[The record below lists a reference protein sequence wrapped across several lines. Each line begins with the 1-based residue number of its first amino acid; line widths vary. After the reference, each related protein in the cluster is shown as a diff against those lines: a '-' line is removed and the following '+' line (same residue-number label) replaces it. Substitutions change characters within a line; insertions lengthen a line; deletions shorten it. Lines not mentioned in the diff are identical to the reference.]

1 MVTRVPGMHHLSCQT
16 SCVANDCGVGSA
28 DEGQQG
34 QLAAAALHALTTL
47 EGLLPVLARDAV
59 LRPLLAARP
68 ASGERLLPAPLLGPL
83 LCPHAMMDPLLR
95 NRIAGLVLQVR
106 LILM

>member
-1 MVTRVPGMHHLSCQT
+1 MG
-16 SCVANDCGVGSA
+16 GA

-34 QLAAAALHALTTL
+34 QLASAALHALTTL
-47 EGLLPVLARDAV
+47 EGLLPALGRDAV

-83 LCPHAMMDPLLR
+83 LCPHPMMDPLLR

-106 LILM
+106 PFQLRPTLCV